1 MWVKFCANTNL
12 DDALRAVELG
22 ADAVGFVF
30 APSKRQVTPAQVAEI
45 TTLLPLDV
53 ERVGVFTDHTPQAI
67 ADAVRQASL
76 TAVQLHGGVE
86 VERAT
91 ELRTLLGP
99 DIPLIHTV
107 AWVIGDD
114 DASADDVRHQ
124 LNMLTAGDRV
134 LIDAKYGAV
143 SGGLGLSFDWQRAA
157 GVLSEFP
164 SLRIIVAGG
173 LRPENVAEAI
183 ATLKPYGVDVASGVE
198 RAPGQKDPEK
208 LESFIRNARRA

>member
-30 APSKRQVTPAQVAEI
+30 APSKRQVTPAQVLEI

-53 ERVGVFTDHTPQAI
+53 ERVGVFANHTPQAI
-67 ADAVRQASL
+67 ADAVKQAAL

-86 VERAT
+86 AERAA

-107 AWVIGDD
+107 AWTIGDD
-114 DASADDVRHQ
+114 DASEADIRRQ
-124 LNMLTAGDRV
+124 LKTLAAGDRV
-134 LIDAKYGAV
+134 LIDAKAGAV

-157 GVLSEFP
+157 AVLSEFP
-164 SLRIIVAGG
+164 ALRIIVAGG
-173 LRPENVAEAI
+173 LRPDNVAEAI
-183 ATLKPYGVDVASGVE
+183 ATLAPYGVDVASGVE
-198 RAPGQKDPEK
+198 QAPGRKDPQK
-208 LESFIRNARRA
+208 LESFIENARRA